1 VIVGFSAKDSKKKRK
16 LFSGTEPQL
25 VDNINGYLL
34 NAENIFVE
42 SRAKA
47 LCDVPE
53 IGIGNMPIDDGNYLF
68 EKAEMTDF
76 IKKEPAAEKYFHT
89 WYGSKEF
96 INRSPRYCLW
106 LGECPPDELRKMP
119 LCRERVKN
127 VQDFR
132 NQSTRP
138 TTKKLAERPLEFGT
152 TNMPN
157 GAYIVIPKVSS
168 EKRRYVP
175 MGYMTPDILC
185 SDLVFI
191 IPNATLFHL
200 GVLTSNVHMA
210 WMRAV
215 CGRLEMRYRYSKD
228 IVYNNFPWPNPTEEQ
243 KETIARTAQAILDAR
258 ERYPSA
264 SLADLYDEVTMPADL
279 RKAHHDNDRAVM
291 QAYGFNVREMSE
303 ADCVAAL
310 MKMYE
315 KLTVSE

>member
-1 VIVGFSAKDSKKKRK
+1 VGFSAKDNKKKRK

-25 VDNINGYLL
+25 VENINGYLL

-42 SRAKA
+42 SRSKA
-47 LCDVPE
+47 LCGVPE

-68 EKAEMTDF
+68 EKEEKDDF
-76 IKKEPAAEKYFHT
+76 IKKEPMAEKYFHM

-96 INRSPRYCLW
+96 INRLPRYCLW

-127 VQDFR
+127 VQNFR

-138 TTKKLAERPLEFGT
+138 STKKMAERPLEFGT

-157 GAYIVIPKVSS
+157 GTYVVIPKVSS

-191 IPNATLFHL
+191 IPNATLYHL

-215 CGRLEMRYRYSKD
+215 CGRLKSDYRYSKD
-228 IVYNNFPWPNPTEEQ
+228 IVYNNFPWPASTEEQ

-258 ERYPSA
+258 ERYPNA

-291 QAYGFNVREMSE
+291 MAYGFNVREMSE
-303 ADCVAAL
+303 ADCVAEL

-315 KLTVSE
+315 KLSVSK